1 MNTYYRKKALRER
14 MKKIRAALSD
24 EERAE
29 KSAKILSN
37 LTKLEEYKNA
47 ELVLTYV
54 SLKFEVDTFAF
65 IETAHNDGK
74 RIAVPRC
81 VEGKPNIDF
90 YYINSIEELEKGS
103 YGILEP
109 RINPKKLCTSRKG
122 FCVLPGLAFDRYG
135 TRLGYGKGYYD
146 RFLQTFKGTTVGVC
160 FSDVLS
166 RTPLPRGRF
175 DVPAKIIVT
184 EKEIIRIRK

>member
-90 YYINSIEELEKGS
+90 Y
-103 YGILEP
+103 
-109 RINPKKLCTSRKG
+109 
-122 FCVLPGLAFDRYG
+122 
-135 TRLGYGKGYYD
+135 
-146 RFLQTFKGTTVGVC
+146 
-160 FSDVLS
+160 
-166 RTPLPRGRF
+166 
-175 DVPAKIIVT
+175 
-184 EKEIIRIRK
+184 

>member
-1 MNTYYRKKALRER
+1 

-90 YYINSIEELEKGS
+90 YYINSIE
-103 YGILEP
+103 
-109 RINPKKLCTSRKG
+109 
-122 FCVLPGLAFDRYG
+122 
-135 TRLGYGKGYYD
+135 
-146 RFLQTFKGTTVGVC
+146 
-160 FSDVLS
+160 
-166 RTPLPRGRF
+166 
-175 DVPAKIIVT
+175 
-184 EKEIIRIRK
+184 